1 MRQILVLL
9 GILFTLTLKAQE
21 EFSRAYLNVL
31 ISYDDSLS
39 FYSGANAFTFNV
51 DGNSILYYPHSG
63 ETERFIY
70 VSGIMEDKDRYGDE
84 YQMIKTIEVKTSE
97 IVYNP
102 FSSRLQTS
110 PLDKIYMETR
120 ETARYMFSS
129 PSYVFSPSL

>member
-1 MRQILVLL
+1 MKQIITLL

-31 ISYDDSLS
+31 ISYNDSLS
-39 FYSGANAFTFNV
+39 YYSGANAFTFNV

-70 VSGIMEDKDRYGDE
+70 VSGIIEDKDKYGDE

-97 IVYNP
+97 IVYFQLYKNP
-102 FSSRLQTS
+102 
-110 PLDKIYMETR
+110 IYGLNMIYE
-120 ETARYMFSS
+120 EPILLIHFYNEEFE
-129 PSYVFSPSL
+129 

>member
-39 FYSGANAFTFNV
+39 FYSGANAF
-51 DGNSILYYPHSG
+51 
-63 ETERFIY
+63 
-70 VSGIMEDKDRYGDE
+70 
-84 YQMIKTIEVKTSE
+84 
-97 IVYNP
+97 NP

>member
-70 VSGIMEDKDRYGDE
+70 VSGI
-84 YQMIKTIEVKTSE
+84 
-97 IVYNP
+97 NP

-120 ETARYMFSS
+120 ETARYVFSS
-129 PSYVFSPSL
+129 PSYVFSPLL